1 MSTPA
6 STGEQLFTAA
16 NAPLE
21 VLLGGSWALVWSSGM
36 PSTDLRAQY
45 GTQVCSGD
53 AAKNTAQSLRLHE
66 AFHSINQDWL
76 LKPNHQVADAIPTS
90 CSYMLHMPVEKF
102 QALARGTFGVSAIAV
117 LQWVANTSN
126 GGETV
131 LSKPVA
137 LIISPLITM
146 AQTSNTVGYDLKTVG
161 LAYGVPTLPLG
172 QLWSSHHIY
181 PLISPM
187 FCNTQTMDTNELFN
201 AWTSNWNSVYQF
213 DHGLRACYLVGVL
226 AELRE
231 LTTDKLT
238 KDPLWM
244 GPGGSPL
251 TELPPA
257 GAAMLDLATGSS
269 ASAAGAWTV
278 SKLLFIP
285 EGANLPVGFG
295 VLIGDTFS

>member
-6 STGEQLFTAA
+6 SAGEQLFAAA

-21 VLLGGSWALVWSSGM
+21 VLPGGSWASVWSSGM

-53 AAKNTAQSLRLHE
+53 AAENTAQSMRLHK

-76 LKPNHQVADAIPTS
+76 LKQNHQVAEAIPTS
-90 CSYMLHMPVEKF
+90 HTYMLRTPVEKF
-102 QALARGTFGVSAIAV
+102 QALARGTFSVSAIAV

-126 GGETV
+126 GSEMV

-137 LIISPLITM
+137 LVLSPLITT
-146 AQTSNTVGYDLKTVG
+146 AQTSNNVSYNLETVG

-181 PLISPM
+181 SLISPM
-187 FCNTQTMDTNELFN
+187 FRNMQTMDTNKLFN
-201 AWTSNWNSVYQF
+201 ALTSDWNSMYQF
-213 DHGLRACYLVGVL
+213 DHGLRACYSVRVL
-226 AELRE
+226 AELGE
-231 LTTDKLT
+231 LTADELA
-238 KDPLWM
+238 KDPLWV

-251 TELPPA
+251 MELPPA